1 MRAESRWY
9 GGNMEFCD
17 EYGSVVGVMRA
28 GDTFGEAA
36 LEFAAGYGTRYA
48 HPPRHCSHLAGV

>member
-1 MRAESRWY
+1 
-9 GGNMEFCD
+9 MEFCD

-36 LEFAAGYGTRYA
+36 LEFGRGFGTRYA
-48 HPPRHCSHLAGV
+48 VSTCRLCVLAAWMLT